1 MHIISRFFLILLLG
15 VASAQDIKQ
24 RKISNKL
31 NIIGLICGILCAAFD
46 TALTVGEAVLGAIV
60 ALCIGIVCW
69 LLKVFRAGDAKLL
82 CAVGAFVGW
91 KMSVNIFLFSLLAG
105 AVAGVPCVIL
115 RLVRKEKGL
124 TKFPFATAITAGT
137 ILGVHVGYL
146 WEIIELI

>member
-15 VASAQDIKQ
+15 AASAQDIKR

-82 CAVGAFVGW
+82 CAVGIYREFCSG
-91 KMSVNIFLFSLLAG
+91 I
-105 AVAGVPCVIL
+105 
-115 RLVRKEKGL
+115 
-124 TKFPFATAITAGT
+124 
-137 ILGVHVGYL
+137 
-146 WEIIELI
+146 